1 MLRET
6 LRQVEDF
13 PDGVD
18 LIPRSK
24 KKLPLMQKKT
34 SFTAWMQKMLPRVP
48 LPNWMDHDTDAM
60 EVYLDGQ
67 KGKYQIYGWPQ
78 NV

>member
-1 MLRET
+1 M
-6 LRQVEDF
+6 DF

-18 LIPRSK
+18 LVLVPFREAE

-34 SFTAWMQKMLPRVP
+34 SFTAWMQKVLPRVP
-48 LPNWMDHDTDAM
+48 LPNWMDMDAM

-67 KGKYQIYGWPQ
+67 EGK
-78 NV
+78 